1 MQYMIAAGCKVYH
14 VTDAR
19 SGCPGSKEDM
29 VALAF
34 NMGWVKTAKSR
45 QDKLEADIINNIA
58 TP

>member
-1 MQYMIAAGCKVYH
+1 MIAAGCKVYH